1 MSNTC
6 TFYVEGMHCA
16 ACELLIEKRLK
27 TIENV
32 QSCKASLKN
41 SELKIAYT
49 DSKPTIDSLN
59 EAVKEFGYKFHTSA
73 EKIKQKKTQTLK
85 QALVLALL
93 ILGGFTLLEKTGIA
107 SAVSITDS
115 SPVMSF
121 FAFGLVAGIS
131 SCAALVGGLL
141 LSVSKNWNDK
151 YVGENISTRSMPFIM
166 FNLGRLVSF
175 TLTYPQRS
183 LEL

>member
-73 EKIKQKKTQTLK
+73 EKIKQKKPSLWSPTHYVNQVRK
-85 QALVLALL
+85 LL
-93 ILGGFTLLEKTGIA
+93 FSIA
-107 SAVSITDS
+107 
-115 SPVMSF
+115 
-121 FAFGLVAGIS
+121 
-131 SCAALVGGLL
+131 
-141 LSVSKNWNDK
+141 
-151 YVGENISTRSMPFIM
+151 
-166 FNLGRLVSF
+166 
-175 TLTYPQRS
+175 
-183 LEL
+183 